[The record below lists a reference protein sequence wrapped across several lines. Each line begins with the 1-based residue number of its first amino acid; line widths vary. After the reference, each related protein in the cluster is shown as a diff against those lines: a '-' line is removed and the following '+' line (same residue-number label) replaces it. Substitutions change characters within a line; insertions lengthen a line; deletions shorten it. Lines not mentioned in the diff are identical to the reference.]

1 VVEAPPTEPGLAG
14 TNNALSESEGSLV
27 GEQGSS
33 GDYDEAESSQTN
45 RDTGVANQLVD
56 SSSESGIHDSTTEA
70 QSPGTEVSS
79 EMKNAIEAYM
89 GKCTGATVSEPQQGS
104 VSLSEGIDAEGIG
117 NAVQR
122 ALRFPAMAAP
132 SPEANETLD
141 E

>member
-1 VVEAPPTEPGLAG
+1 LTG

-45 RDTGVANQLVD
+45 CDTGVTNELVD
-56 SSSESGIHDSTTEA
+56 SSSESGVHDSTTEV

-89 GKCTGATVSEPQQGS
+89 GKCAGAAVSEPQQGS